1 MNNEKRRLVF
11 ASANPN
17 KIIEVAGKLP
27 KSWTIVGLKDI
38 GCFEDIPETAATL
51 EGNALMKAQYVF
63 EKFGVNCFADD
74 TGLEIDALNGEPG
87 VHSARYAGEQRNN
100 EENRML
106 VLERMH
112 HEVNRSARFRTV
124 VCCILDGEVHYFEG
138 IAQGAITRA
147 PQGEQGFGYDPL
159 FVPRTISRTFAQL
172 SLEEKNILS
181 HRGLA
186 IKKLN
191 EFLRARQ

>member
-11 ASANPN
+11 ASANSN
-17 KIIEVAGKLP
+17 KIREVAGKLP

-38 GCFEDIPETAATL
+38 GCVEDIPETAATL

-100 EENRML
+100 EENRKL

-112 HEVNRSARFRTV
+112 HQVDRSARFRTV
-124 VCCILDGEVHYFEG
+124 ICCILDGEVHYFEG
-138 IAQGAITRA
+138 VAEGTITRA

-159 FVPRTISRTFAQL
+159 FVPRSISRTFAQL

-186 IKKLN
+186 MKKLN
-191 EFLRARQ
+191 EFLRSRS